1 MAFSKPPLVTRLP
14 PSPPSTVHVV
24 EEIAV
29 CEVAVQRVVGRQ
41 REYGVAAVRREF
53 SFVSFHPLRV
63 YWLKTLLTNVI
74 VQVMGKC
81 SVSEQ
86 SLPAR
91 LQRLWEPLTVPLP
104 KVAEQSLNVPSP
116 LLREGP
122 AGGVPT
128 VAEHPLEHVVEQ
140 VGAATP

>member
-1 MAFSKPPLVTRLP
+1 M
-14 PSPPSTVHVV
+14 
-24 EEIAV
+24 
-29 CEVAVQRVVGRQ
+29 
-41 REYGVAAVRREF
+41 
-53 SFVSFHPLRV
+53 

-91 LQRLWEPLTVPLP
+91 YQWLWQPLTVPLP

-116 LLREGP
+116 LSGKVQPGLSQPLPNIHSNMLWNRSVPPPHEND
-122 AGGVPT
+122 GGSAPCVSAVMTASVSKPLFEPDGRALCFRDHRYFAPCV
-128 VAEHPLEHVVEQ
+128 VASRW
-140 VGAATP
+140 